1 MTTHAKLSRLAL
13 VLGVMATGA
22 CSFDIENPNTPNVIG
37 QNPNR
42 SEVAATANGILIA
55 TRADVADWAL
65 DGAIFG
71 REAYRIDPSDPRFAQ
86 ELMQGPLDPGSN
98 AFGGDHWIEEYAAIR
113 TANDLLA
120 VIGSASALTAEE
132 QSATSGFAH
141 TLQAYNFLI
150 ILDAHTQDSIPID
163 VGTDVTAAPA
173 PFRTNADAYTHVE
186 NLLDSAVTELTAG
199 GSAFPFNLPS
209 GFTGFNT
216 PATFIKFN
224 RALRARVAVY
234 RGDFAGA
241 LTFLAASFY
250 DPASALDLGVYMDF
264 SAGPGDFA
272 NPLAIDPLN
281 GENFG
286 HPTLRTQAQLQPPVP
301 PQTTG
306 DPDLRFLTKLVT
318 RPSRAGG
325 TTNTTPPQTISS
337 DLGWIRY
344 PSPNSPIPLIKNE
357 ELILLHAEASIGL
370 GDLLTA
376 TTDINLVRTT
386 SGGLAPVPTFATPD
400 AALTELLYNKRYSLM
415 FEGGHSWIDYRRYGR
430 TAALASIDRVGPPP
444 DVIFPTLP
452 IPTAEVQPRQ

>member
-1 MTTHAKLSRLAL
+1 MTTNAKLSRLAL

-22 CSFDIENPNTPNVIG
+22 CSFDIQNPNTPNVIG
-37 QNPNR
+37 ENPNR

-65 DGAIFG
+65 DGAVFG

-86 ELMQGPLDPGSN
+86 EMMQGPLDPGSR
-98 AFGGDHWIEEYAAIR
+98 AFGGDHWAEEYAAIR

-120 VIGSASALTAEE
+120 VIGTASALTAEE

-141 TLQAYNFLI
+141 TFQAYNFLI
-150 ILDAHTQDSIPID
+150 ILDSHSQDSIPID
-163 VGTDVTAAPA
+163 VGIDVTAQPA
-173 PFRTNADAYTHVE
+173 AFRTNADAYTHVE
-186 NLLDSAVTELTAG
+186 NLLDSAATELAAAG
-199 GSAFPFNLPS
+199 TSAFPFTLPS

-216 PATFIKFN
+216 PATFLLFN

-250 DPASALDLGVYMDF
+250 NPGAALTLGVYMDF
-264 SAGPGDFA
+264 SASPGDFA
-272 NPLAIDPLN
+272 NPLAIDPQN

-318 RPSRAGG
+318 RPSRSGG
-325 TTNTTPPQTISS
+325 TTNTTPQQLITS

-357 ELILLHAEASIGL
+357 ELVLLHAEASIGL
-370 GDLLTA
+370 GDLVTA
-376 TTDINLVRTT
+376 NTDINVVRTI
-386 SGGLAPVPTFATPD
+386 SGGLLPAPAFASAD

-430 TAALASIDRVGPPP
+430 TADLQSIDRVGPPP

-452 IPTAEVQPRQ
+452 IPTAEVQAR